1 MSNKLVID
9 TKTQK
14 SLFKPIEVEVND
26 KMYSLNELTVETL
39 EIMNEYEKLVQK
51 GDLSAASKQLPLL
64 FDIPLDEVRKMDIRL
79 VSKILN
85 HLLECIFRAEEKE
98 ETVEKK
104 NDS

>member
-14 SLFKPIEVEVND
+14 SLFKPIEVEING
-26 KMYSLNELTVETL
+26 KNYSLDELTVERL
-39 EIMNEYEKLVQK
+39 EVMNEYEKQVQK

-64 FDIPLDEVRKMDIRL
+64 FDVPINEVRKMDIRL

-98 ETVEKK
+98 EEIEKK